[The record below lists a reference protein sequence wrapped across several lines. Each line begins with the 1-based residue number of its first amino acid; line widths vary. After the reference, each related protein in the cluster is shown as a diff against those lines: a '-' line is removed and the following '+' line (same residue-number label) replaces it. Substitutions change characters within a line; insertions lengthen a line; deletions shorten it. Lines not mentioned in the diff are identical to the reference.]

1 MGTTNTTK
9 HPPRS
14 VPSVKLLITA
24 ASVAA
29 TLGGWVAF
37 SIPAPTN
44 QDATAQPIEVN
55 TNLAPIPTI
64 LPKPSDQGGAIRIS
78 NQPTNQQPII
88 LTLRSVNPQPPSPV
102 TVTRSSR

>member
-1 MGTTNTTK
+1 MSTINTSK
-9 HPPRS
+9 RLPRN

-29 TLGGWVAF
+29 TLGGWAIF
-37 SIPAPTN
+37 SLPAPTN
-44 QDATAQPIEVN
+44 QNITAQSIDGGM
-55 TNLAPIPTI
+55 NLAPIPTI
-64 LPKPSDQGGAIRIS
+64 LPKPSNQGGAIQVS
-78 NQPTNQQPII
+78 NQPTGQQPSI

>member
-1 MGTTNTTK
+1 MDTTNTAK

-29 TLGGWVAF
+29 TLGGWAAF
-37 SIPAPTN
+37 SIPVPTN
-44 QDATAQPIEVN
+44 QDTTAQSIEVGM
-55 TNLAPIPTI
+55 NLAPIPTI
-64 LPKPSDQGGAIRIS
+64 LPKPSAQGGAIRVS
-78 NQPTNQQPII
+78 NHPTNQQPSI

>member
-1 MGTTNTTK
+1 MSTINTAK
-9 HPPRS
+9 RPPHS

-29 TLGGWVAF
+29 TLGGWAAF
-37 SIPAPTN
+37 STPAPTN
-44 QDATAQPIEVN
+44 QDTTAQPIEVSM
-55 TNLAPIPTI
+55 NLAPIPTI
-64 LPKPSDQGGAIRIS
+64 LPKPFDQAGTIRVF
-78 NQPTNQQPII
+78 NQPTNQQPSI